1 MTHRTRSRRGDAALW
16 LALSVGLM
24 TADPARVTA
33 GDPGLVAVEAVMP
46 TPRAVSADLA
56 LAGTIQAR
64 VQSNIAF
71 RTDGRVT
78 AREVEVG
85 QHVTADQVLAT
96 VDATEQ
102 RADMANAKAALA
114 SAQALVVQA
123 ETTFKRQQSPHRL
136 RIHHAGEFR
145 PGPGDAEDVARPG
158 RCRGGGAQHRQG
170 AALLCRPQSRAGR
183 HRRIAQR
190 RGRPSGAGRAD
201 RLRPGAGRTA
211 RRRLRHPRIL
221 ADHPAQ
227 GRHGRP
233 RPPVGPEGHGR
244 RDRPRGLSLP
254 RSGLEHR
261 RRQGRPAGGGARHGA
276 RRRRVGARPVRRA
289 DRSGAALERP
299 VRGRRAPGRLGPR
312 RPGSRGDPGRHGAAL
327 RDRQRRPVGRAR
339 RTPAGGHGRHPAALS
354 GPRRSPS
361 CRETCHDGA
370 PRRRRAAPRRRDD
383 ADRVRPKGRRG
394 SAARPPP
401 P

>member
-123 ETTFKRQQSPHRL
+123 ETTFKRQQSLIGSGYTTRANFDQAQETL
-136 RIHHAGEFR
+136 KTSRAQV
-145 PGPGDAEDVARPG
+145 DVAEAALNTAKEQLSYADLKAGQDGIVVSRNVEVG
-158 RCRGGGAQHRQG
+158 QVVQVGQTVFVLAQDGPRDAVFDIPESLLTTPPKDGTVDLALQSDPKVTAVGIVREVSPFLDQASSTVAVKVALQG
-170 AALLCRPQSRAGR
+170 AVPGMAL
-183 HRRIAQR
+183 
-190 RGRPSGAGRAD
+190 GAAVLGRARFD
-201 RLRPGAGRTA
+201 AQTA
-211 RRRLRHPRIL
+211 VVLPWSAL
-221 ADHPAQ
+221 FEAD
-227 GRHGRP
+227 
-233 RPPVGPEGHGR
+233 
-244 RDRPRGLSLP
+244 
-254 RSGLEHR
+254 
-261 RRQGRPAGGGARHGA
+261 GRPAVWVLDDQDRVAIQAVTVQHYATGSVVLSGGLDGH
-276 RRRRVGARPVRRA
+276 RRVVTAGIQ
-289 DRSGAALERP
+289 LLY
-299 VRGRRAPGRLGPR
+299 PGQKVAVAQ
-312 RPGSRGDPGRHGAAL
+312 GDLP
-327 RDRQRRPVGRAR
+327 
-339 RTPAGGHGRHPAALS
+339 
-354 GPRRSPS
+354 
-361 CRETCHDGA
+361 
-370 PRRRRAAPRRRDD
+370 
-383 ADRVRPKGRRG
+383 
-394 SAARPPP
+394 
-401 P
+401 